1 MRVRETSAERGPRPV
16 CYTSH
21 GRLRRSLCLRLPLP
35 SAPPASA
42 TIVPRWSFSLSS
54 TQPTQFPQR
63 LSDVANR
70 HLLRTR
76 ADMIRRPPTTIPL
89 TDLDVQQVRDAVKL
103 QKKQA
108 GAQNPAQPKDAASA
122 STTLAQPYHHVEEAK
137 KKREGMTRDERLGL
151 R

>member
-1 MRVRETSAERGPRPV
+1 
-16 CYTSH
+16 
-21 GRLRRSLCLRLPLP
+21 
-35 SAPPASA
+35 
-42 TIVPRWSFSLSS
+42 
-54 TQPTQFPQR
+54 
-63 LSDVANR
+63 
-70 HLLRTR
+70 
-76 ADMIRRPPTTIPL
+76 MIRRPPTTIPL

-108 GAQNPAQPKDAASA
+108 GAQNPAQSKDAASA